1 MKKIEILDLEDEIA
15 TLEISVSLLMVVK
28 DGIKGYLYNNEEIID
43 DAIYSVLNI
52 QRDALDRLRNKYQE
66 LIMEVPN
73 AKY

>member
-28 DGIKGYLYNNEEIID
+28 DGIKGYLYNNEETID
-43 DAIYSVLNI
+43 EALYSVLNI

>member
-1 MKKIEILDLEDEIA
+1 MKKVEILDLEDEIA

-52 QRDALDRLRNKYQE
+52 QQDALDRLRNKYQE
-66 LIMEVPN
+66 LIMEVYN

>member
-1 MKKIEILDLEDEIA
+1 MKKIEILDLEDEII
-15 TLEISVSLLMVVK
+15 TLKMSISLLMVVK

-52 QRDALDRLRNKYQE
+52 QQDALDRLRNKYQE
-66 LIMEVPN
+66 LITDVPN

>member
-1 MKKIEILDLEDEIA
+1 MKKVEIHDLEDEIA
-15 TLEISVSLLMVVK
+15 TLEMSVSLLMVVK

-66 LIMEVPN
+66 LITEVPN

>member
-52 QRDALDRLRNKYQE
+52 QWDALDRLRNKYQE
-66 LIMEVPN
+66 LITEVPN

>member
-1 MKKIEILDLEDEIA
+1 MKKIEIRNLEDEIA
-15 TLEISVSLLMVVK
+15 TLEMSISLLMVVK

-66 LIMEVPN
+66 LITEVPN

>member
-43 DAIYSVLNI
+43 DVIYSVLNI
-52 QRDALDRLRNKYQE
+52 QQDALDRLRNKYQE
-66 LIMEVPN
+66 LIMEVYN

>member
-1 MKKIEILDLEDEIA
+1 MKKIEILDLEDEII
-15 TLEISVSLLMVVK
+15 TLKMSISHLMVVK
-28 DGIKGYLYNNEEIID
+28 DGIKGYLYNNEETID
-43 DAIYSVLNI
+43 EALYSVLNI

>member
-1 MKKIEILDLEDEIA
+1 MKKIEILDLEDEIIA
-15 TLEISVSLLMVVK
+15 LKMSISLLMVVK
-28 DGIKGYLYNNEEIID
+28 DGIKGYLYNNEETID
-43 DAIYSVLNI
+43 EALYSVLNI

>member
-28 DGIKGYLYNNEEIID
+28 DGIKGYLYNNEETID
-43 DAIYSVLNI
+43 EALYSVLNI

-66 LIMEVPN
+66 LIMEVYN

>member
-1 MKKIEILDLEDEIA
+1 MRKIEILDLEDEII
-15 TLEISVSLLMVVK
+15 TLKMSISLLMVVK
-28 DGIKGYLYNNEEIID
+28 DGIKGYLYNNEETID
-43 DAIYSVLNI
+43 EALYSVLNI

>member
-1 MKKIEILDLEDEIA
+1 MKKIEILHLEAEII
-15 TLEISVSLLMVVK
+15 TLKMSISLLMVVK
-28 DGIKGYLYNNEEIID
+28 DGIKGYLYNNEETID
-43 DAIYSVLNI
+43 EALYSVLNI

>member
-1 MKKIEILDLEDEIA
+1 MKKIEILDLEDEII
-15 TLEISVSLLMVVK
+15 TLKMSISLLMVVK
-28 DGIKGYLYNNEEIID
+28 DGIKGYLYNNEETID
-43 DAIYSVLNI
+43 EDLYSVLNI

>member
-1 MKKIEILDLEDEIA
+1 MKKIEILDLEDEII
-15 TLEISVSLLMVVK
+15 TLKMSISLLMVVK
-28 DGIKGYLYNNEEIID
+28 DGIKSYLYNNEETID
-43 DAIYSVLNI
+43 EALYSVLNI

>member
-1 MKKIEILDLEDEIA
+1 MKKIEILDLEDEII
-15 TLEISVSLLMVVK
+15 TLKMSISLLMVVK

>member
-52 QRDALDRLRNKYQE
+52 QQDALDRLRNKYQE
-66 LIMEVPN
+66 LIMEVYN

>member
-1 MKKIEILDLEDEIA
+1 MKKIEILDLEDETI
-15 TLEISVSLLMVVK
+15 TLKMSISLLMVVK
-28 DGIKGYLYNNEEIID
+28 DGIKGYLYNNEETID
-43 DAIYSVLNI
+43 EALYSVLNI

>member
-1 MKKIEILDLEDEIA
+1 MKKIEILDLEDEII
-15 TLEISVSLLMVVK
+15 TLKMSISLLMVVK

-52 QRDALDRLRNKYQE
+52 QQDALDRLRNKYQE
-66 LIMEVPN
+66 LIMEVYN

>member
-1 MKKIEILDLEDEIA
+1 MKKIEIRDLEDEIA

>member
-1 MKKIEILDLEDEIA
+1 MEKIEILDLEDEII
-15 TLEISVSLLMVVK
+15 TLKMSISLLMVVK
-28 DGIKGYLYNNEEIID
+28 DGIKGYLYNNEETID
-43 DAIYSVLNI
+43 EALYSVLNI

>member
-1 MKKIEILDLEDEIA
+1 MKKIEIRDLEDEIA
-15 TLEISVSLLMVVK
+15 TLEMSVSLLTVVK

>member
-1 MKKIEILDLEDEIA
+1 MKKIEILDLEDEIV
-15 TLEISVSLLMVVK
+15 TLKMSISLLMVVK
-28 DGIKGYLYNNEEIID
+28 DGIKGYLYNNEETID
-43 DAIYSVLNI
+43 EALYSVLNI

>member
-1 MKKIEILDLEDEIA
+1 MKKIEILDLEDEII
-15 TLEISVSLLMVVK
+15 TLKMSISLLMVVK

-52 QRDALDRLRNKYQE
+52 QWDALDRLRNKYQE

>member
-43 DAIYSVLNI
+43 DVIYSVLNI

>member
-66 LIMEVPN
+66 LITEVPN